1 MPGPGKKDP
10 ESSEDAEMADPSEGK
25 FCLALAG
32 SILEGILPG
41 GGILTYLQRDVNVH
55 CSRISVLAFE
65 HETSLTK

>member
-25 FCLALAG
+25 FCLAPGA
-32 SILEGILPG
+32 ILEGILPG

-55 CSRISVLAFE
+55 CSQISVIAFE
-65 HETSLTK
+65 HETSLTR